1 MEAEKEI
8 EITPDAVEAGVE
20 AYLEWL
26 DRDGLLHSPGR
37 LESLV
42 RQILSAALPLM
53 RTQRT
58 PPKTSQ

>member
-26 DRDGLLHSPGR
+26 DRDGLLHS
-37 LESLV
+37 V
-42 RQILSAALPLM
+42 RRHIKWDIRAV
-53 RTQRT
+53 
-58 PPKTSQ
+58 